1 LSNVSSGQIIGV
13 TPIDWRF
20 PEMFLAF
27 EAVAGTDYQIQF
39 AGSDATNFH
48 FRLLATNSPC
58 IIEQPRS
65 QTISTGDSVLFTV
78 LAASGSPKGYQWQF
92 NATNLPGETSPM
104 LALDSPDA
112 SQAGPYQVI
121 ITNAT
126 GSVTS
131 QVATLWVTTDDTAPV
146 LKTTAAS
153 TNNEF
158 AFRILGDVG
167 RRYWMESST
176 NLHDWSPKYIFPT
189 HGYGADYVA
198 IGWTGS
204 DGFVLLQSQR
214 SSLRLRASTYHA
226 TNEVCNSHLKQLR
239 FAMYLYGIENQ
250 LPSYAYVHVSFSD
263 IMPYFKTGNIP
274 SCPAGGTYAVTGW
287 LFPPTCN
294 LPWHVLD
301 ELYPYP

>member
-104 LALDSPDA
+104 LALDSPNA

-126 GSVTS
+126 GAVTS
-131 QVATLWVTTDDTAPV
+131 QVATLWMTTVDTVPGLRA
-146 LKTTAAS
+146 TAAS

-158 AFRILGDVG
+158 AFRILGDAG

-176 NLHDWSPKYIFPT
+176 DLLGWSPQYIFPT
-189 HGYGADYVA
+189 HGYAQYVV

-204 DGFVLLQSQR
+204 DGFALPPQTAPLK
-214 SSLRLRASTYHA
+214 LLRASTYHA
-226 TNEVCNSHLKQLR
+226 TNEVCNSHLKQFR

-250 LPSYAYVHVSFSD
+250 LPSSAYVSFSD

-287 LFPPTCN
+287 VYPPTCN

-301 ELYPYP
+301 EPYPYP